1 MKIGDVY
8 KVPFNRHP
16 EMIKPRIDAYEFTTP
31 VGKRNNRVAFNPVKQ
46 VFSRVNE
53 SQLRAE
59 RSLESFSVGETD
71 SVHRVIVDMEEA
83 LLNLKFA
90 TQVRNKV
97 IDAYQE
103 IMRMQV

>member
-8 KVPFNRHP
+8 KVPFNRHHKTINP
-16 EMIKPRIDAYEFTTP
+16 NIDAYEFAAPAETKTD
-31 VGKRNNRVAFNPVKQ
+31 RVAFNPVKQ

-59 RSLESFSVGETD
+59 NSLESFSVGE
-71 SVHRVIVDMEEA
+71 SENIHRVIVDMEEA

-97 IDAYQE
+97 VDAYQE